1 MIPLYT
7 HTMHGIVEQKRPK
20 VAPTEYTGSYS
31 GTLTAR
37 ATRNNCPP
45 NHTTEEV
52 TYTKNIS
59 ATVKSTVS
67 QAEANRLAREKA
79 EADGR
84 KTLVS
89 EAQDYANQ
97 HGVCTPIV
105 HTATYTG
112 ELTATAS
119 RNNCPPNHST
129 RPVQYRKPIQAT
141 ETSTVSYQDALN
153 KAQERA
159 RREGRATLQQEAQEY
174 ANQQG
179 VCTPLVTE
187 YHAVY
192 NGTLSGSFSRN
203 NCPPNHTT
211 SPVQYSKAISATAT
225 STVSQQHAEQLA
237 EQKAR
242 AENQQAF
249 QYEGQN
255 YANTVGVCT
264 PPPQTEFRKV
274 VVGLDWGRT
283 GGNLTR
289 NVQAMRVTSQAG
301 GIPHYY
307 PTGTTFTTSARTD
320 VIYTSP
326 KTADVIR
333 VQALVG
339 GLRPRYE
346 IEVEPVRGISQRA
359 RYEGPVDVVAG
370 QGVNFHIFNDSSGR
384 LTIITNVS

>member
-31 GTLTAR
+31 GILTTK

-84 KTLVS
+84 KTLAS

-97 HGVCTPIV
+97 HGVCVAIV

-141 ETSTVSYQDALN
+141 ETSTVSYQDALD

-159 RREGRATLQQEAQEY
+159 RREGRATLQQEAQDY

-192 NGTLSGSFSRN
+192 NGTLSGTFSRN

-264 PPPQTEFRKV
+264 PPQTAFNKV
-274 VVGLDWGRT
+274 VVGLSWT
-283 GGNLTR
+283 GGNLSHNVR
-289 NVQAMRVTSQAG
+289 AMNVQSQEG
-301 GIPHYY
+301 GIPQYY

-326 KTADVIR
+326 KTTDVIR
-333 VQALVG
+333 VQALAG
-339 GLRPRYE
+339 GANPRYE
-346 IEVEPVRGISQRA
+346 IEVHGQDRRIYRSQ
-359 RYEGPVDVVAG
+359 YTGHVDVVGG
-370 QGVNFHIFNDSSGR
+370 QWVQFHIYNDGSGA
-384 LTIITNVS
+384 LKIIANTT

>member
-31 GTLTAR
+31 GILTAK

-84 KTLVS
+84 KTLAS

-141 ETSTVSYQDALN
+141 ETSTISYQDALD

-192 NGTLSGSFSRN
+192 NGTLSGTFSRN

-211 SPVQYSKAISATAT
+211 SPVQYSKVISATAT

-264 PPPQTEFRKV
+264 PPPETTIV
-274 VVGLDWGRT
+274 SAVIGTDWLGS
-283 GGNLTR
+283 GNNLSSNVR
-289 NVQAMRVTSQAG
+289 ALNVQSQAG
-301 GIPHYY
+301 GIVQYY
-307 PTGTTFTTSARTD
+307 PTGGTFTTSARAD
-320 VIYTSP
+320 VTYPRPPTS
-326 KTADVIR
+326 DVIR
-333 VQALVG
+333 VQALAG
-339 GLRPRYE
+339 SPRPNYHITVTGSNRRTYRAN
-346 IEVEPVRGISQRA
+346 IETFI
-359 RYEGPVDVVAG
+359 DVAG
-370 QGVNFHIFNDSSGR
+370 GQWVQFHIYNDGSGA
-384 LTIITNVS
+384 LKIIANTT